1 MGSWMGP
8 AEVKETHEAMG
19 SWTGSA
25 EVKKTWEMKEEFLVR
40 ALGSKTYP
48 HKPQVFPGA
57 HEPRMTA
64 GLSEPQTADLTDD
77 QLVDLT
83 AHWFWIEAE
92 HSPDTG
98 GHLPSSSVQWCL
110 GGPRGDDNWPDPEQ
124 GIYRGVVQPHP
135 LSEPA
140 ELPCV
145 LHQREISAGRVENC
159 AAVSIAKRRNWE
171 KQTFQNLKNGTI
183 KRRKGALL
191 TILFR
196 SRFLSQDLFVEIVA
210 RRRTRQKE
218 SLMNFNTKSIKQ
230 TSN

>member
-1 MGSWMGP
+1 MGP

-110 GGPRGDDNWPDPEQ
+110 GGPRGDDNWP
-124 GIYRGVVQPHP
+124 RSRTRN
-135 LSEPA
+135 LSGRRPA
-140 ELPCV
+140 PST
-145 LHQREISAGRVENC
+145 QRTCRTPMRTPSAGDLGRPGGKLCSGFHSQEEKLEKTDFSKFKKRDNKTEKRS
-159 AAVSIAKRRNWE
+159 AAYYFVSVSVSVTGFVCGN
-171 KQTFQNLKNGTI
+171 
-183 KRRKGALL
+183 
-191 TILFR
+191 
-196 SRFLSQDLFVEIVA
+196 SR
-210 RRRTRQKE
+210 T
-218 SLMNFNTKSIKQ
+218 TKD
-230 TSN
+230 